1 MDLILENMMCS
12 VYTDDERFRN
22 ILTPLIESGELP
34 SYDKFTKESD
44 KRREKRKKK
53 GLRESEEAK
62 LLQEELGINLDSED
76 SLIAK
81 IRSRGQGRFESY
93 LSNLEEKYSTEKE
106 AKKVK
111 VDKKQTKV
119 KSKRGAKK

>member
-1 MDLILENMMCS
+1 MCS
-12 VYTDDERFRN
+12 VYTDDERFRS

-34 SYDKFTKESD
+34 SYDKFTNETV

-62 LLQEELGINLDSED
+62 QLQEELGINLDSEVT
-76 SLIAK
+76 LIAK
-81 IRSRGQGRFESY
+81 IRSRGGQDRFESF
-93 LSNLEEKYSTEKE
+93 LDNLEVKYSTEKD

-111 VDKKQTKV
+111 VDRKQTKV